1 MQVEY
6 LCDSKEDKKEKKE
19 KESYWC
25 LMITNYT
32 EATADLTV
40 MYASQMH
47 DCDKESTLWRWHETA
62 SNALYFREFMVGEV

>member
-1 MQVEY
+1 
-6 LCDSKEDKKEKKE
+6 
-19 KESYWC
+19 
-25 LMITNYT
+25 MITNYT